1 MSFLQSLP
9 IPRRISSRVWLL
21 TLPSALVS
29 FERRQGVPKLP
40 IKKAR
45 FLGLPLIAVGVALGI
60 LGGHSDDAPET
71 SSRNPLSR
79 LSSHPATIG
88 GVLVLG
94 GLSLLLRSTALA
106 VYSIGVTI
114 AASTDAITVEPP
126 SPAELLGRG
135 D

>member
-40 IKKAR
+40 LKKAR
-45 FLGLPLIAVGVALGI
+45 FLGLPLIAGGLALGI
-60 LGGHSDDAPET
+60 LGGRSDDAPGT

-79 LSSHPATIG
+79 LSSQPATIG

-94 GLSLLLRSTALA
+94 GLSLLLRSTVLA
-106 VYSIGVTI
+106 VYSLGVTV
-114 AASTDAITVEPP
+114 AASTNAITVEEP
-126 SPAELLGRG
+126 SPADLLGRG
-135 D
+135 S